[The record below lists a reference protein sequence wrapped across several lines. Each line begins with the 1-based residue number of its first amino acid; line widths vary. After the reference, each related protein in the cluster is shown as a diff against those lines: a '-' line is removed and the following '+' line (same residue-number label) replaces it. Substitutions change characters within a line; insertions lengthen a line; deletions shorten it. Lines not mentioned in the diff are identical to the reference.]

1 MFKKIL
7 LLSFLALSA
16 CAEKTGNFYGT
27 VKVGTKHP
35 EISFIENRLIEG
47 ENTSIL
53 TIDSYGGSTDQWR
66 KLVEL
71 SDKIGIVVL
80 KNECDSACLLFAVS
94 ISNKGVPVY
103 LKGNVLLQWHGQIKS
118 DGSTLDS
125 NDKAVDTL
133 AWLFVGL
140 PAWAF
145 DKQNSLASGQLIKM
159 SQEEIKKAGFL
170 QYQ

>member
-1 MFKKIL
+1 MNKAVVVLLL
-7 LLSFLALSA
+7 LLSA
-16 CAEKTGNFYGT
+16 CVEKTGDFYGT

-35 EISFIENRLIEG
+35 EISFLENRLIEG
-47 ENTSIL
+47 GNTSIL

-94 ISNKGVPVY
+94 IANKGVPVY
-103 LKGNVLLQWHGQIKS
+103 LKGNVLLQWHGQVNS

-125 NDKAVDTL
+125 NDKALDTL
-133 AWLFVGL
+133 AWLFIGL
-140 PAWAF
+140 PGWAF
-145 DKQNSLASGQLIKM
+145 DRQNSLASGQLVKM
-159 SQEEIKKAGFL
+159 SSEEIKKAGFL